1 MYVPCILYGL
11 LCRPT
16 NAKHIYVVQG
26 GSNMTGTDFCVN
38 NPHMSRSYLN
48 HLVYTYNIVDISQAL
63 LHVSIHLHHLQ
74 GVLSFYFA
82 KVTKKKKN

>member
-48 HLVYTYNIVDISQAL
+48 HLVYQKEYTYDARTPEL
-63 LHVSIHLHHLQ
+63 
-74 GVLSFYFA
+74 
-82 KVTKKKKN
+82 